1 MNCAFPRNIS
11 LSVHAARSLAGSATR
26 RSDYYCWFYGGS
38 GFPWHEDCS
47 DAAILTFR
55 ITKVETEEGILLR
68 VDGRLDA
75 ESVCEFEHFCKEA
88 QLPLRLDFGG
98 LRWIDDEATEF
109 LRQLL
114 SDGAVVTNIS
124 PFITLRLKNERE
136 DTLPQMTNE
145 EINDAE

>member
-11 LSVHAARSLAGSATR
+11 RFVHSGRSLAGSAAR
-26 RSDYYCWFYGGS
+26 RNDDYYWIYGGS

-55 ITKVETEEGILLR
+55 ITKVETEEEILLR
-68 VDGRLDA
+68 VEGRLYA
-75 ESVCEFEHFCKEA
+75 ESLGEFKHSCKEA

-114 SDGAVVTNIS
+114 SDGAVVTNAS
-124 PFITLRLKNERE
+124 PFIALRLKHERE
-136 DTLPQMTNE
+136 DTLPKMTKE
-145 EINDAE
+145 EIDEAE